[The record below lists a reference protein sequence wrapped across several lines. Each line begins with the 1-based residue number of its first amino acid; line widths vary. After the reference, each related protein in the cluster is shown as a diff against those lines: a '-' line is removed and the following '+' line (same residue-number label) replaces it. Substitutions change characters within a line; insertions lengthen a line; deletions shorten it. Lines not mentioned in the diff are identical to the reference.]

1 MEGGPPGKA
10 QVGVLGVVG
19 VPLPRCFYS
28 QCLWVKSLRIR
39 SWRYNCGNKAPPWDP
54 RELPPM
60 PMPIYPSAVEGSD
73 SLSLAYTLIPL
84 IPITLTPDPNSN
96 PYAYPTPPFLTL
108 FFSFP
113 FASYPISPPTL
124 SLSPPPPQSLKPGFG
139 SCRSG
144 ESHVTGEA
152 ITGGGGPEGA
162 GHGQVSEPR
171 DGVMGWDDGMLCGGM
186 G

>member
-1 MEGGPPGKA
+1 
-10 QVGVLGVVG
+10 
-19 VPLPRCFYS
+19 
-28 QCLWVKSLRIR
+28 
-39 SWRYNCGNKAPPWDP
+39 
-54 RELPPM
+54 M

-124 SLSPPPPQSLKPGFG
+124 SLSPPPPS
-139 SCRSG
+139 
-144 ESHVTGEA
+144 
-152 ITGGGGPEGA
+152 
-162 GHGQVSEPR
+162 VSQAWIRQLPQRGEPR
-171 DGVMGWDDGMLCGGM
+171 HWGGYYWW
-186 G
+186 GRT